1 MHALW
6 ISHGSQRRDV
16 DDQHPRAR
24 PARPH
29 DDAPSRNLARP
40 TRCAHCQELPT
51 NGQSA
56 SSHCK
61 GGGTLQACSSTRP
74 CSRGFWR
81 HGPYPRA
88 SYFCSLFVPK
98 LLYPADAARKPR
110 VVPHP
115 PSPWVLAG
123 GAPHRCGPIAAMPG
137 RPNLAGRSAACTTIN
152 GAKLIAT
159 SPRSSDLGHDAAFEN
174 RCNSSG
180 GTSSLQHPVKT
191 GQGAIG
197 WSSAAHQ

>member
-1 MHALW
+1 MPTIKTPCARLERPH
-6 ISHGSQRRDV
+6 HGS
-16 DDQHPRAR
+16 
-24 PARPH
+24 
-29 DDAPSRNLARP
+29 PSRNLGAAIQVRP
-40 TRCAHCQELPT
+40 LPRAPDQRPIRFHPLQ
-51 NGQSA
+51 GWRHLA
-56 SSHCK
+56 SLFQHAS
-61 GGGTLQACSSTRP
+61 LFQ
-74 CSRGFWR
+74 GFWR